1 MILPGTDGEEQK
13 QLHIW
18 HGPQR
23 IDRNCPDKERQEERP
38 KLNVAAGQ
46 GWGRR
51 AMLLF
56 MCAPE
61 SQAQVVLRS

>member
-1 MILPGTDGEEQK
+1 M
-13 QLHIW
+13 
-18 HGPQR
+18 
-23 IDRNCPDKERQEERP
+23 DRNCPDKERQEERP
-38 KLNVAAGQ
+38 KLNMAAGQ